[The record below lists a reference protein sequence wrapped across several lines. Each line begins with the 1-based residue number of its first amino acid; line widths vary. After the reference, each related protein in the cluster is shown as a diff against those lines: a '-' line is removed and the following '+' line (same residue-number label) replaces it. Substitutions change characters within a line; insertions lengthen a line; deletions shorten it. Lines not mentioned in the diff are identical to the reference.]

1 MVELPEAESV
11 DKNSRDPST
20 PRPSVN
26 EAMALL
32 RRSAQEYRG
41 MERFRESLP
50 EMTGVKVFMESGRGP
65 QIFSCGKE
73 KQWQEWFRSLFVDTE
88 PQH

>member
-50 EMTGVKVFMESGRGP
+50 EMTGVKVFMESRQRATDFFLRQREATAG
-65 QIFSCGKE
+65 
-73 KQWQEWFRSLFVDTE
+73 WFRSLFVDAE